1 MGARA
6 RFCALARTLLS
17 VPLMSGQMIG
27 RLVPPIRDLAFPHVV
42 KHKNQKSREKSHF
55 SFNRS
60 FFFSL
65 QTSLHISQWKPL
77 STQRTI
83 SNVASILSVSRFCL
97 TVINEIRSLSQKV
110 LIHDSFYF
118 IALPLRLLYFCQ
130 NVKSE
135 GS

>member
-60 FFFSL
+60 FFFL
-65 QTSLHISQWKPL
+65 YRLAFIFL
-77 STQRTI
+77 
-83 SNVASILSVSRFCL
+83 NGSRSPHRGQF
-97 TVINEIRSLSQKV
+97 QM
-110 LIHDSFYF
+110 
-118 IALPLRLLYFCQ
+118 
-130 NVKSE
+130 
-135 GS
+135 